1 MSREAQEYK
10 EKQAPTGTQQGNTFN
25 ISEDELEELV

>member
-10 EKQAPTGTQQGNTFN
+10 EKQAPTGQQQQSTFN
-25 ISEDELEELV
+25 ISEDDLEDLR